1 MEKMLIFTFSGRCP
15 AIRIP
20 IELKASRRQME
31 MEGTREAHGVHTKRG
46 RWIHLRLRKWLFP
59 LGDTNE
65 VDSEKKAASCML
77 LPTCDSAREII
88 IPRHHVFLFYNFG
101 VILWR
106 IGAPFRI
113 IFVVHGNET
122 RV

>member
-65 VDSEKKAASCML
+65 VDSEKKSCFLHAAAHVRQCERDHH
-77 LPTCDSAREII
+77 TAT
-88 IPRHHVFLFYNFG
+88 PRVSFL
-101 VILWR
+101 
-106 IGAPFRI
+106 
-113 IFVVHGNET
+113 
-122 RV
+122 